1 MQVDALALQLRP
13 RPMAEA
19 ADLGVLLV
27 HRHARSLLRTWAPL
41 YAVVA
46 LLALATIEISG
57 WLPMLIVFWLKP
69 WLDRSLLFVL
79 SRAVFGES
87 TRFADLWA
95 HARSAWGGNLLATLT
110 LRRLSPWRS
119 YTQPITQLEGQRGKA
134 RRQRRDQILKGKRGA
149 AFGMHQVFACVEMVL
164 TAGAMALLLLF
175 APEGTHKHVL
185 EWLVDRNGTIFNEAF
200 ANGVYLLVVGLLEPF
215 YVAAGFAMYL
225 NRRVELE
232 AWDIEQE
239 FRRAFA

>member
-1 MQVDALALQLRP
+1 MQVDALAVQLRP

-27 HRHARSLLRTWAPL
+27 HRHARSLLRTWGPL
-41 YAVVA
+41 YAAVA
-46 LLALATIEISG
+46 VLALATIEISA
-57 WLPMLIVFWLKP
+57 WLPGLLVFWLKP
-69 WLDRSLLFVL
+69 WLDRTLLFVL

-87 TRFADLWA
+87 TRCADLWA
-95 HARSAWGGNLLATLT
+95 QRRVVWGGGLLATLT

-119 YTQPITQLEGQRGKA
+119 YTQPIAQLEGQRGTQ
-134 RRQRRDQILKGKRGA
+134 RRQRRDQLLKGKRGA
-149 AFGMHQVFACVEMVL
+149 AGGMHMVFANVEAVL
-164 TAGAMALLLLF
+164 IMGLLALALWF
-175 APEGTHKHVL
+175 APEGTHRHVL
-185 EWLVDRNGTIFNEAF
+185 TWLFDASSV
-200 ANGVYLLVVGLLEPF
+200 ANDFVISLAYVLVVGVLEPF

>member
-1 MQVDALALQLRP
+1 MRVEALALQLRP

-41 YAVVA
+41 FAVVA
-46 LLALATIEISG
+46 LLALATIEIRP
-57 WLPMLIVFWLKP
+57 WLPTLLLFCLKP

-79 SRAVFGES
+79 ARAVFNDE

-95 HARSAWGGNLLATLT
+95 QQRTVWWQGLLSTLT

-119 YTQPITQLEGQRGKA
+119 YTQPALQLEGQRGKA
-134 RRQRRDQILKGKRGA
+134 RRQRRAQLLAGKRGA
-149 AFGMHQVFACVEMVL
+149 AFGMHFVFANVEIAL
-164 TAGAMALLLLF
+164 CAGLAMLVVWF
-175 APEGTHKHVL
+175 APEGLHRNVL
-185 EWLVDRNGTIFNEAF
+185 SWLWQSAGVGNQLVLALAYALVIF
-200 ANGVYLLVVGLLEPF
+200 VLEPF
-215 YVAAGFAMYL
+215 YVAAGFVMYL

>member
-1 MQVDALALQLRP
+1 MRVDALAVRLRP
-13 RPMAEA
+13 RPMGEA

-27 HRHARSLLRTWAPL
+27 HGHARSILRVWGPL
-41 YAVVA
+41 YLVVA
-46 LLALATIEISG
+46 LLALATIELGSWVPGTVI
-57 WLPMLIVFWLKP
+57 FCLKP

-79 SRAVFGES
+79 SRAVFGEA
-87 TRFADLWA
+87 THWRDLRA
-95 HARSAWGGNLLATLT
+95 QRSAVWWRDLLASLT

-119 YTQPITQLEGQRGKA
+119 YTQPIAQLEGQRGKA
-134 RRQRRDQILKGKRGA
+134 RRSRRNQLLRGKRGA
-149 AFGMHQVFACVEMVL
+149 ASAMHIVFANAEMVL
-164 TAGAMALLLLF
+164 CLGLVSLAVWF
-175 APEGTHKHVL
+175 APEGTHRHVFD
-185 EWLVDRNGTIFNEAF
+185 WLRDSESV
-200 ANGVYLLVVGLLEPF
+200 ANQLVLNAIYVTVVFLLEPF

>member
-1 MQVDALALQLRP
+1 MQVDALAVQLRP
-13 RPMAEA
+13 RPMGEA

-27 HRHARSLLRTWAPL
+27 QRHARSLLRTWAPVYL
-41 YAVVA
+41 AVA

-57 WLPMLIVFWLKP
+57 WLPALLVFWLKP

-79 SRAVFGES
+79 SRAVFGEA

-95 HARSAWGGNLLATLT
+95 QRRAVWGGNLLDTLT

-119 YTQPITQLEGQRGKA
+119 YTLPIAQLEGQRGKP
-134 RRQRRDQILKGKRGA
+134 RRLRRGQLLKAKRGA
-149 AFGMHQVFACVEMVL
+149 AAGMHFVFANLEFVL
-164 TAGAMALLLLF
+164 ALGLVLLALLF
-175 APEGTHKHVL
+175 APEGTQGHL
-185 EWLVDRNGTIFNEAF
+185 LARLTERGSMFNDVVGNLAY
-200 ANGVYLLVVGLLEPF
+200 VLVVGLLEPF

>member
-1 MQVDALALQLRP
+1 MRVDALALQLRP

-27 HRHARSLLRTWAPL
+27 HQHARSLLRTWGPL
-41 YAVVA
+41 YAAVA
-46 LLALATIEISG
+46 LLAMATIEFGG
-57 WLPMLIVFWLKP
+57 WVPGLLVFWLKP

-79 SRAVFGES
+79 SRAVFGEA

-95 HARSAWGGNLLATLT
+95 QRRAVWGGDLLATLT

-119 YTQPITQLEGQRGKA
+119 YTQPIGQLEGQRGKP
-134 RRQRRDQILKGKRGA
+134 RRQRREQLLKGKRGA
-149 AFGMHQVFACVEMVL
+149 AAGMHMMFANVEAILAIAVL
-164 TAGAMALLLLF
+164 TLAILF
-175 APEGTHKHVL
+175 APEGTHRDVL
-185 EWLVDRNGTIFNEAF
+185 AWLLASGSIANEAMG
-200 ANGVYLLVVGLLEPF
+200 NLVYLLVIGLLEPF
-215 YVAAGFAMYL
+215 YVAAGLCMYL

>member
-27 HRHARSLLRTWAPL
+27 HQHARSLLRTWLPL

-46 LLALATIEISG
+46 LLALATVEISG
-57 WLPMLIVFWLKP
+57 WLPGLLVFWLKP

-79 SRAVFGES
+79 SRAVFGEA

-95 HARSAWGGNLLATLT
+95 QRRTVWGGDLLATLT
-110 LRRLSPWRS
+110 LRRLSPWCS
-119 YTQPITQLEGQRGKA
+119 YTQPASQLEGQRGKL
-134 RRQRRDQILKGKRGA
+134 RRQRRDQLLKGKRGA
-149 AFGMHQVFACVEMVL
+149 AAGMHMVFANVEAVL
-164 TAGAMALLLLF
+164 AMGVLALAIWF
-175 APEGTHKHVL
+175 APEGTHRHVL
-185 EWLVDRNGTIFNEAF
+185 AWLMDSGTMANEGLGNA
-200 ANGVYLLVVGLLEPF
+200 VYLLVIALLEPF
-215 YVAAGFAMYL
+215 YVAAGFCMYL

>member
-1 MQVDALALQLRP
+1 MRVDALALQLRP

-27 HRHARSLLRTWAPL
+27 HRHARSLLRTWGPL
-41 YAVVA
+41 YLAVA
-46 LLALATIEISG
+46 LLALATIEIHG
-57 WLPMLIVFWLKP
+57 WLPWLVVFWLKP

-79 SRAVFGES
+79 SRALFGEA

-95 HARSAWGGNLLATLT
+95 QRRAVWGGNLLDTLT

-119 YTQPITQLEGQRGKA
+119 YTLPIAQLEGQRGKA
-134 RRQRRDQILKGKRGA
+134 RRQRRAQLLKGKRGA
-149 AFGMHQVFACVEMVL
+149 AVGMHLVFAHVEVVL
-164 TAGAMALLLLF
+164 AIGVLGLIVLF
-175 APEGTHKHVL
+175 APQGGHRDVL
-185 EWLVDRNGTIFNEAF
+185 AWLVRSGSIGNDLVGNLG
-200 ANGVYLLVVGLLEPF
+200 YLLLVGLLEPF